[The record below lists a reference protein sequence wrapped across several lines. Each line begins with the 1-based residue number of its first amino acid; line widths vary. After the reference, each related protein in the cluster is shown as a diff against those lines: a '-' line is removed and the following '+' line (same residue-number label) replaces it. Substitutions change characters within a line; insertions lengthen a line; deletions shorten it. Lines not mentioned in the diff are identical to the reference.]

1 MGVQIKYVAG
11 AVWYKANTANHHRP
25 IISTAV
31 FIVFAKNKID
41 EDAIIIDEMKEVV
54 KSEDKNP

>member
-1 MGVQIKYVAG
+1 M
-11 AVWYKANTANHHRP
+11 N
-25 IISTAV
+25 
-31 FIVFAKNKID
+31 KNKID